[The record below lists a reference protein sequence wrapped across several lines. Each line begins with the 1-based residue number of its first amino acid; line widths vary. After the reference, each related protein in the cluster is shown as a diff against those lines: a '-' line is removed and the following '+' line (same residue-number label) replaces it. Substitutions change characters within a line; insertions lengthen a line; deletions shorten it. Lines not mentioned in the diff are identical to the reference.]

1 LWIDRDN
8 VSSRWQG
15 RVMQVHHFFPGD
27 HETHDGRRLCEACG
41 DVESRPVHEVPVT
54 PVAAIELDARR
65 LGENEWDQRESSSLV
80 PEPRADRSPP

>member
-15 RVMQVHHFFPGD
+15 RVMQVHVFYPGD

-41 DVESRPVHEVPVT
+41 DVESRPVHEVPVAT
-54 PVAAIELDARR
+54 EEARLVDARR
-65 LGENEWDQRESSSLV
+65 LGEAE
-80 PEPRADRSPP
+80 